1 MIEKNYSKPQKIMK
15 SNRASMRQQVITL
28 LCPEMYF
35 QTQTKLFLEWKETGE
50 QAGVFIDPKI
60 SIYA

>member
-1 MIEKNYSKPQKIMK
+1 MK
-15 SNRASMRQQVITL
+15 SNQASMRQTDITL
-28 LCPEMYF
+28 RCPEMYF

-50 QAGVFIDPKI
+50 QAGFFIDPKI